1 MSIPEKMQGK
11 NPNPEAGVQ
20 VSVVMPCL
28 NEEESIAF
36 CINMIKT
43 CFVRYGIKG
52 EIIVVDNDSTDNSL
66 SIAKANGAKVV
77 VEQERGYG
85 NAYKTGIAIAQGRYI
100 IMGDS
105 DGTYDFSMIGDFV
118 EALRQGAA
126 FVTGS
131 RKLGEIRRGSMPWF
145 HQYFGNPMLT
155 KLLNF
160 LFHSEYTDVYCGL
173 RGFTK
178 EAYDLIRPI
187 SSGMEFNLELAIN
200 AAKAK
205 LEICEIPITLSPR
218 VGGKSKLSTF
228 SDGWRSLRFML
239 LYFPGRLF
247 FIPGL
252 ALFIFGMVFLI
263 GLFFADMGMSG
274 KGTKPIIMLAG
285 SIMTIIGVHIFSLGL
300 YAKTF
305 ATIRKYEQENRFL
318 KKFYRFL
325 DLGKGMFIGLTT
337 FSIGF
342 GICVYLLIGW
352 INRGFTSGANL
363 DLSLIALTL
372 LSIGV
377 QMMFSSIYVSL
388 LSLERGG
395 GKGTK
400 FSETNGDHGAM
411 DISGFHGRKRM

>member
-1 MSIPEKMQGK
+1 MNCNNLRQVKDGAE
-11 NPNPEAGVQ
+11 
-20 VSVVMPCL
+20 VSVVLPCL

-43 CFVRYGIKG
+43 SFGRYGIKG

-66 SIAKANGAKVV
+66 AIAKANGAKVV
-77 VEQERGYG
+77 VEKERGYG
-85 NAYKTGIAIAQGRYI
+85 NAYKAGIAIAQGRYI

-118 EALRQGAA
+118 DALRQGYA

-131 RKLGEIRRGSMPWF
+131 RKLGEIRRGAMPWF

-160 LFHSEYTDVYCGL
+160 LFHSDYTDVYCGL
-173 RGFTK
+173 RGFSK

-205 LEICEIPITLSPR
+205 LKICEIPITLSPR
-218 VGGKSKLSTF
+218 VGGKSKLATF

-252 ALFIFGMVFLI
+252 ALVTFGMVFLLV
-263 GLFFADMGMSG
+263 LFLGDTEFWG
-274 KGTKPIIMLAG
+274 KGAKPIIMFAG
-285 SIMTIIGVHIFSLGL
+285 SIMTIIGVQIFSLGL
-300 YAKTF
+300 YTKTF

-325 DLGKGMFIGLTT
+325 DLGKGMSIGLAT
-337 FSIGF
+337 FSVGVS
-342 GICVYLLIGW
+342 ICIYLLIGW
-352 INRGFTSGANL
+352 ISRGFTSGANL

-388 LSLERGG
+388 LSLERDG
-395 GKGTK
+395 GKGT
-400 FSETNGDHGAM
+400 S
-411 DISGFHGRKRM
+411 S